1 MDRATRYPR
10 HLAKLVAERLRGKHG
25 KSPTEAVLTRL
36 LETLYFASLKT
47 DEGRRVFCTVD
58 YVDLAAV
65 DSASRAGSRSDRWN
79 YVRFPCPLP
88 FDVRTLA
95 KISRAAD
102 PEVSSLAVFSNRKN
116 QLFISGMVDQE
127 PRYGEALLMETP
139 DGRERPRLFQATIV
153 GPGSISVFHN
163 GVLVGSLVQN
173 ALVQEHHNVLWSGP
187 IHAILKKHLAWFL
200 ANESRC
206 QESLCLYEP
215 EAAES
220 DVSREAIPFDEDPLH
235 DAMLL
240 RWLNSLCRI
249 LVNIQRDRHGGG
261 LVIVP
266 DETVRDVHIKYE
278 LTYDRLPRA
287 ITGLV
292 RHQHELGATSTLSGE
307 ELRIFYEE
315 MEHHKNELLG
325 TIRFIASLAGVD
337 GVVLMDRM
345 LAVRG
350 FGVELRADHRLDDV
364 LLAGDVSGS
373 PDRMRKV
380 DPTQFGTR
388 HRAMIRYCHERIGT
402 LGFVVSQDGDIQA
415 MTRIGDKL
423 VLWENIDVPLAFP
436 GEDQVAGGQV
446 RTRVLRRYIARLG

>member
-47 DEGRRVFCTVD
+47 DEGRQVFCTVD

-95 KISRAAD
+95 KISRAAN

-139 DGRERPRLFQATIV
+139 DGRERPGLFQATIV

-292 RHQHELGATSTLSGE
+292 RTNTNSAPPARSVAKSYASSTRRWS
-307 ELRIFYEE
+307 IT
-315 MEHHKNELLG
+315 NELLG

-350 FGVELRADHRLDDV
+350 FGVELRHDHRLDDV
-364 LLAGDVSGS
+364 LLAGDVSS
-373 PDRMRKV
+373 
-380 DPTQFGTR
+380 
-388 HRAMIRYCHERIGT
+388 
-402 LGFVVSQDGDIQA
+402 
-415 MTRIGDKL
+415 
-423 VLWENIDVPLAFP
+423 
-436 GEDQVAGGQV
+436 
-446 RTRVLRRYIARLG
+446 